1 MDSTHTIDNY
11 LSNERIS
18 PHLRAVL
25 KVLIRNINRNTINFS
40 ELFNQHI
47 KLRHEFET
55 LKEDHEDLL
64 EKYNYLRNKQPK
76 IVNYH
81 RLGYKER
88 LFLNLDLDV
97 NDDKKKTDDLKD
109 MQMDDVKILEGP
121 ISPKITQPLL
131 VNNEEG
137 KTSVHRKSSTPV
149 EKILDNEVEEI
160 VGQVTEGKYVN
171 RDKSGKYTSKKSQS
185 NFDNS
190 IAVCDFLIKL
200 STKILNAAI
209 SFF

>member
-97 NDDKKKTDDLKD
+97 NDDEDSNNYFEHDPDSLK
-109 MQMDDVKILEGP
+109 I
-121 ISPKITQPLL
+121 
-131 VNNEEG
+131 
-137 KTSVHRKSSTPV
+137 V
-149 EKILDNEVEEI
+149 EDTESFVES
-160 VGQVTEGKYVN
+160 
-171 RDKSGKYTSKKSQS
+171 R
-185 NFDNS
+185 
-190 IAVCDFLIKL
+190 
-200 STKILNAAI
+200 
-209 SFF
+209 